1 MGEWYNI
8 GMNCKRCG
16 KELTGQQTSYCSLHC
31 SKLHLKSL
39 YKKRN
44 KDKINEY
51 NRNKRKLGVSTNGYT
66 LKEKYEHLRV
76 EKCTKCGAKNDL
88 QVHHIKPRDCGGM
101 NEPNNLI
108 LFCRKCHY
116 EYEKLTKNF
125 WKI

>member
-1 MGEWYNI
+1 
-8 GMNCKRCG
+8 MNCIKCG
-16 KELTGQQTSYCSLHC
+16 KELTTNKQIKYCSQRC
-31 SKLHLKSL
+31 CKLYLKSL

-44 KDKINEY
+44 KDRLNEY
-51 NRNKRKLGVSTNGYT
+51 NRAKRKLGISTAGKDLREKKGCSH
-66 LKEKYEHLRV
+66 LKTN
-76 EKCTKCGAKNDL
+76 KCTRCGSENDL